1 MKRNCLLSVVIII
14 LILFVYNSAFGQ
26 SPDKIGVVDLQKC
39 LDESNEGKKA
49 FKILKGK
56 KDALQKQLDARQKE
70 LLELGKELE
79 KQSMMLSMDAQED
92 KKRVIERK
100 TRELEYFFKDLN
112 EEMKK
117 AQEKEQERIFEELA
131 KVITKIGA
139 EENYTLIIEDRAGA
153 VLYRNSSINITD
165 KVIKAYNQMKE
176 ENKQ

>member
-1 MKRNCLLSVVIII
+1 MKKNFLLSAVII
-14 LILFVYNSAFGQ
+14 LILFVCNSALGQ
-26 SPDKIGVVDLQKC
+26 NPAGIGVVDLQRC

-56 KDALQKQLDARQKE
+56 KEALQKQLDEKQKV

-92 KKRVIERK
+92 RKRVIERK

-117 AQEKEQERIFEELA
+117 AQEKEQERIFKELA
-131 KVITKIGA
+131 KVIEKIGS

-153 VLYRNSSINITD
+153 VLYRNNSINITD
-165 KVIKAYNQMKE
+165 KVIRVYNQMKE

>member
-1 MKRNCLLSVVIII
+1 MKRNFLLSAVIII
-14 LILFVYNSAFGQ
+14 LILFVYDSALGQ
-26 SPDKIGVVDLQKC
+26 NPARIGVVDLQRC

-49 FKILKGK
+49 FEILKGK
-56 KDALQKQLDARQKE
+56 KEALQKQLDEKQKE

-92 KKRVIERK
+92 RKRVIERK

-117 AQEKEQERIFEELA
+117 AQGKEQERIFEELA
-131 KVITKIGA
+131 KVIEKIGS

-153 VLYRNSSINITD
+153 VLYRDNSINITD
-165 KVIKAYNQMKE
+165 KVIRVYNQMKE